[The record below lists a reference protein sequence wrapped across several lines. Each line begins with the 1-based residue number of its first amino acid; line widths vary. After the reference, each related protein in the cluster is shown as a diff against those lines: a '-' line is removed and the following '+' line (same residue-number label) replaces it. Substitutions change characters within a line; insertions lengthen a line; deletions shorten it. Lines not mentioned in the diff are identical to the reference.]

1 MTTAPQRPWLLPCL
15 LAALLPG
22 LSASAQEDAPY
33 AYPED
38 EVPEEQQTPRR
49 NRPERGGRTPSSQDD
64 TRYERM
70 SRGDDP
76 NTGLAFEALG
86 GVMLLNSAR
95 AQFAE
100 FAPAYGGRFTW
111 ELGRLFDDEV
121 LHEALWLDV
130 RYTGTGLQQGT
141 RLIQSGSQLHYATI
155 APAYEVMFGPGSDYG
170 LYAQAGGGIVY
181 EMTTLNVGGEVT
193 PINGLRSLIQAGGG
207 LRGRTRLS
215 STSNLRLA
223 WRLEAMYFRRGYL
236 GDVFL
241 GGSAGIAF

>member
-1 MTTAPQRPWLLPCL
+1 MTTATQRPWLLPCL

-38 EVPEEQQTPRR
+38 EAPEQEQTPRR
-49 NRPERGGRTPSSQDD
+49 NRPERGGRPPAEDTSSYD
-64 TRYERM
+64 RM
-70 SRGDDP
+70 SRRDDP

-95 AQFAE
+95 AQIAE

-121 LHEALWLDV
+121 LHEALWLDL

-141 RLIQSGSQLHYATI
+141 RLIQSGSQLHYATL
-155 APAYEVMFGPGSDYG
+155 APAYELMFGPGSDYG
-170 LYAQAGGGIVY
+170 IYAQAGGGIVY

-193 PINGLRSLIQAGGG
+193 PVNGLRSLVQVGAG

-215 STSNLRLA
+215 SESNLRLA
-223 WRLEAMYFRRGYL
+223 WRLELTHFRRGYL
-236 GDVFL
+236 GDTFV